1 MEKRQKTTVII
12 PKQHI
17 LPLLFAFAFN
27 MAVYAG
33 ARMIAREWKH
43 YNIESRLDRMIPL
56 WTPSAAVYI
65 GCYLFWAL
73 NYVLIARQEKQN
85 VCRFFAADFLSRV
98 VCLIVYLVFPTTN
111 TRPLIEPDGL
121 WNKALLAVYE
131 VDAADNLFPSIH
143 CLVSWFCYIGLRGRE
158 EVPRWYRGASCVMA
172 ILVCISTL
180 TTKQHVLIDVFGGV
194 LLAEACYWIAKRP
207 LVWESYEKVL
217 DFINRKLFTKGTGD
231 AG

>member
-33 ARMIAREWKH
+33 ARMIAGEWKH

-73 NYVLIARQEKQN
+73 NYVLIARQEKQD

-217 DFINRKLFTKGTGD
+217 DFINRKIFTKGTGD

>member
-1 MEKRQKTTVII
+1 MEKRQKITVII

-17 LPLLFAFAFN
+17 LPLFFAFAFN

-33 ARMIAREWKH
+33 ARMIAGEWKH

-73 NYVLIARQEKQN
+73 NYVLIARQEKQD

-172 ILVCISTL
+172 IMVCISTL

-194 LLAEACYWIAKRP
+194 LLAEACYWIAKRQ

>member
-1 MEKRQKTTVII
+1 MEKRQKITVII

-33 ARMIAREWKH
+33 ARMIAGEWKH

-73 NYVLIARQEKQN
+73 NYVLIARQEKQD

-172 ILVCISTL
+172 IMVCISTL

-194 LLAEACYWIAKRP
+194 LLAEACYWIAKRQ

>member
-1 MEKRQKTTVII
+1 M
-12 PKQHI
+12 
-17 LPLLFAFAFN
+17 LF
-27 MAVYAG
+27 
-33 ARMIAREWKH
+33 R
-43 YNIESRLDRMIPL
+43 S
-56 WTPSAAVYI
+56 
-65 GCYLFWAL
+65 YLFWAL
-73 NYVLIARQEKQN
+73 NYVLIARQEKQD

-172 ILVCISTL
+172 IMVCISTL

-194 LLAEACYWIAKRP
+194 LLAEACYWIAKRQ

>member
-33 ARMIAREWKH
+33 ARMIAGEWKH